1 MQEMSATGETTVLVV
16 DDEPDVR
23 ETYRIALEREYD
35 ARTASDGEEALA
47 SVDDTVDV
55 VFLDR
60 RMPGISGD
68 EVLHEV
74 RGRGIDCRVVMVTAV
89 EPDTD
94 VLQMEFDEYLVKPVE
109 GDDLRRAVERM
120 LARNAME
127 DQVREMFAV
136 ASKLA
141 TLESKLE
148 ISQQERSDRHQQLL
162 EEFYALRDEV
172 DLPSP
177 EDDYYSKSTLKKL
190 QALLEATRT
199 D

>member
-1 MQEMSATGETTVLVV
+1 MSPTGEATVLVV
-16 DDEPDVR
+16 EDEPDLR
-23 ETYRIALEREYD
+23 ETYIAALEREYD
-35 ARTASDGEEALA
+35 VRAASDGDEAVEA
-47 SVDDTVDV
+47 VDDAVDV

-68 EVLHEV
+68 EVLSELRD
-74 RGRGIDCRVVMVTAV
+74 RGVDCRVVMVTAV

-109 GDDLRRAVERM
+109 SDDLRSAVERM

-127 DQVREMFAV
+127 DRLRAMIAV

-141 TLESKLE
+141 TLESKLD

-162 EEFYALRDEV
+162 DEFYTLREEV
-172 DLPSP
+172 DVPGS
-177 EDDYYSKSTLKKL
+177 EDDYYTESTLSKL
-190 QALLEATRT
+190 QALLEASGAE
-199 D
+199 

>member
-1 MQEMSATGETTVLVV
+1 MSPTGEATVLVV
-16 DDEPDVR
+16 EDEPDLR
-23 ETYRIALEREYD
+23 ETYIAALEREYD
-35 ARTASDGEEALA
+35 VRAASDGDEALEA
-47 SVDDTVDV
+47 VDDAVDV

-68 EVLHEV
+68 EVLSELRD
-74 RGRGIDCRVVMVTAV
+74 RGVDCRVVMVTAV

-109 GDDLRRAVERM
+109 SDDLRSAVERM

-127 DQVREMFAV
+127 DRLREMFAV

-141 TLESKLE
+141 TLESKLD

-162 EEFYALRDEV
+162 DEFYTLREEV
-172 DLPSP
+172 DVPGS
-177 EDDYYSKSTLKKL
+177 EDDYYTESTLSKL
-190 QALLEATRT
+190 QALLEASGAE
-199 D
+199 

>member
-1 MQEMSATGETTVLVV
+1 MSPTGEATVLVV
-16 DDEPDVR
+16 EDEPDLR
-23 ETYRIALEREYD
+23 ETYIAALEREYD
-35 ARTASDGEEALA
+35 VRAASDGDEALEA
-47 SVDDTVDV
+47 VDDAVDV

-68 EVLHEV
+68 EVLSELRD
-74 RGRGIDCRVVMVTAV
+74 RGVDCRVVMVTAV

-109 GDDLRRAVERM
+109 SDDLRSAVERM

-127 DQVREMFAV
+127 DRLREMFAV

-141 TLESKLE
+141 TLESKLD

-162 EEFYALRDEV
+162 DEFHTLREEV
-172 DLPSP
+172 DVPGS
-177 EDDYYSKSTLKKL
+177 EDDYYTESTLSKL
-190 QALLEATRT
+190 QALLEASGAE
-199 D
+199 

>member
-1 MQEMSATGETTVLVV
+1 MAATGEATVLVV
-16 DDEPDVR
+16 EDEPDLR
-23 ETYRIALEREYD
+23 ETYIAALERECD
-35 ARTASDGEEALA
+35 VRAASDGDEALA
-47 SVDDTVDV
+47 AVDDAVDV

-60 RMPGISGD
+60 RMPGTSGD
-68 EVLHEV
+68 EVLSEV
-74 RGRGIDCRVVMVTAV
+74 RDRGVDCRVVMVTAV

-109 GDDLRRAVERM
+109 SDDLRSAVERM

-127 DQVREMFAV
+127 DRLREMFAV

-162 EEFYALRDEV
+162 DEFYALREEV
-172 DLPSP
+172 DVPSS
-177 EDDYYSKSTLKKL
+177 EDDYYTESTLSKL
-190 QALLEATRT
+190 QSLLEAAGPE
-199 D
+199 